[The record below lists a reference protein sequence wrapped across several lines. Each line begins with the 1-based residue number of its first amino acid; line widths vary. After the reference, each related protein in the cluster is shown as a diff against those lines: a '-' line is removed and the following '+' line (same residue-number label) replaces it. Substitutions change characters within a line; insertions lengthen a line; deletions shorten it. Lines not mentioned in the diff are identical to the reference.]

1 MKPNKANDF
10 HDVAQKLN
18 VNQFWHAVTCGVAVV
33 KYRYSG
39 RKVCHE
45 KMWTNVP
52 CTATWVLWSSYT
64 NFLGLYPILIGS
76 DVYLIALIF
85 FHARSTQ
92 LLALG

>member
-45 KMWTNVP
+45 KSRHVFSNKKP
-52 CTATWVLWSSYT
+52 
-64 NFLGLYPILIGS
+64 
-76 DVYLIALIF
+76 
-85 FHARSTQ
+85 
-92 LLALG
+92 

>member
-39 RKVCHE
+39 RIVCHE
-45 KMWTNVP
+45 KMWTNVQF
-52 CTATWVLWSSYT
+52 CGVHIQFFWGY
-64 NFLGLYPILIGS
+64 IL
-76 DVYLIALIF
+76 F
-85 FHARSTQ
+85 
-92 LLALG
+92 